1 MKIIYSKPTGE
12 ALETTGINE
21 VCNYWW
27 INRDGTLNKN
37 IVQTA
42 EIISGVLECVV
53 SGIRKVVQTGAQRPL
68 EL

>member
-1 MKIIYSKPTGE
+1 M
-12 ALETTGINE
+12 ETTRINE

-27 INRDGTLNKN
+27 INRDGTLNKS
-37 IVQTA
+37 IAQTA

-68 EL
+68 RT